1 MILKKR
7 GWMRIK
13 ERKLSAWIPQEG
25 TLLLSVFTTNS
36 RIYSKLILFFF
47 L

>member
-13 ERKLSAWIPQEG
+13 EGKLSAWIPQEG
-25 TLLLSVFTTNS
+25 TLLFSVFTTDS
-36 RIYSKLILFFF
+36 RLYSKIILLF
-47 L
+47 